1 MSSPIDLDQQR
12 KNAEFRRR
20 ASRGQNW
27 FFGLFMVYIL
37 ILGLWMFV
45 ARPAFADSPD
55 PAIQRLLASG
65 VGYNAL
71 MALSV
76 VESIP
81 IFLAFLLFRE
91 QLMTGIRL
99 SGFR

>member
-1 MSSPIDLDQQR
+1 M
-12 KNAEFRRR
+12 
-20 ASRGQNW
+20 
-27 FFGLFMVYIL
+27 
-37 ILGLWMFV
+37 
-45 ARPAFADSPD
+45 D
-55 PAIQRLLASG
+55 PAIQKLLASG

-91 QLMTGIRL
+91 QLMKGIRL